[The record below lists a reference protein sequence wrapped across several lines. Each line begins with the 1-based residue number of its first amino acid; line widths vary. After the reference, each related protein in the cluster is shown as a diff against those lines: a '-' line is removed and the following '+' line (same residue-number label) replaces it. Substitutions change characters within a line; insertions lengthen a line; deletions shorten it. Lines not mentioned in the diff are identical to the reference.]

1 MMKFN
6 LYSIFSITVLIL
18 MLNGCASSRN
28 KQCPDFGSGSWNM
41 EKPKT
46 IELQGL
52 SSQDDISISQSISE
66 INLNTT
72 SESVNHHLINLN
84 RKPMVEMVKQPHVKA
99 ALNEVLNKQKTKD
112 KNAKTSI
119 KRKIGRSIG
128 WLSVISGLIG
138 MLSASFIAFSILAI
152 LIGLL
157 GIKLKI
163 SNWGTILSY
172 IGIGFGVLGILSP
185 FLNAIVGILILAVL
199 ILILLKM
206 FHYI

>member
-1 MMKFN
+1 MKFN
-6 LYSIFSITVLIL
+6 LNSIFSFLVLIL
-18 MLNGCASSRN
+18 LLNGCASPRN
-28 KQCPDFGSGSWNM
+28 KQCPDFGGGSWSMNQNRSQQLQLNDASEVVSIPHSIL
-41 EKPKT
+41 EKTNDSSFKNNALILFQNKSKVIGNILEYSKAKDGIDNNLK
-46 IELQGL
+46 IEKLQ
-52 SSQDDISISQSISE
+52 E
-66 INLNTT
+66 
-72 SESVNHHLINLN
+72 
-84 RKPMVEMVKQPHVKA
+84 
-99 ALNEVLNKQKTKD
+99 

-138 MLSASFIAFSILAI
+138 MLNIGFIAFSIMAI

-172 IGIGFGVLGILSP
+172 VGIGFGVLGILSP
-185 FLNAIVGILILAVL
+185 ILNTIVGILILAVL

>member
-1 MMKFN
+1 MKFN
-6 LYSIFSITVLIL
+6 LNSIFSFLVLIL
-18 MLNGCASSRN
+18 LLNGCASPRN
-28 KQCPDFGSGSWNM
+28 KQCPDFGGGSWSMNQNRSQQLQLNDASEVVSIPHSIL
-41 EKPKT
+41 EKTNDSSFKNNALILFQNKSKVIGNILEYSKAKDGIDNNLK
-46 IELQGL
+46 IEKLQ
-52 SSQDDISISQSISE
+52 E
-66 INLNTT
+66 
-72 SESVNHHLINLN
+72 
-84 RKPMVEMVKQPHVKA
+84 
-99 ALNEVLNKQKTKD
+99 

-138 MLSASFIAFSILAI
+138 MLNIAFIAFSIMAI

-172 IGIGFGVLGILSP
+172 VGIGFGLLGILSP
-185 FLNAIVGILILAVL
+185 ILNTIVGILILAVL

-206 FHYI
+206 FLYI

>member
-1 MMKFN
+1 MKFN
-6 LYSIFSITVLIL
+6 LNSIFSFLVLIL
-18 MLNGCASSRN
+18 LLNGCASPRN
-28 KQCPDFGSGSWNM
+28 KQCPDFGGGSWSMNQNRSQQLQLNDASEVVSIPHSIL
-41 EKPKT
+41 EKTNDSSFKNNALILFQNKSKVIGNILEYSKAKDGIDKNLK
-46 IELQGL
+46 IEKLQ
-52 SSQDDISISQSISE
+52 E
-66 INLNTT
+66 
-72 SESVNHHLINLN
+72 
-84 RKPMVEMVKQPHVKA
+84 
-99 ALNEVLNKQKTKD
+99 

-138 MLSASFIAFSILAI
+138 MLNIAFIAFSIMAI

-172 IGIGFGVLGILSP
+172 VGIGFGVLGILSP
-185 FLNAIVGILILAVL
+185 ILNTIVGILILAVL

>member
-6 LYSIFSITVLIL
+6 LNSIFSFLVLIL
-18 MLNGCASSRN
+18 LLNGCASPRN
-28 KQCPDFGSGSWNM
+28 KQCPDFGGGSWSMNQNRSQQLQLNDASEVVSIPHSIL
-41 EKPKT
+41 EKTNDSSFKNNALILFQNKSKVIGNILEYSKAKDGIDNNLK
-46 IELQGL
+46 IEKLQ
-52 SSQDDISISQSISE
+52 E
-66 INLNTT
+66 
-72 SESVNHHLINLN
+72 
-84 RKPMVEMVKQPHVKA
+84 
-99 ALNEVLNKQKTKD
+99 

-138 MLSASFIAFSILAI
+138 MLNIAFIAFSIMAI

-172 IGIGFGVLGILSP
+172 VGIGFGLLGILSP
-185 FLNAIVGILILAVL
+185 ILNTIVGILILAVL

-206 FHYI
+206 FLYI